1 MTRPPKMP
9 ASAIRSM
16 VESRNAPQVPLVPLI
31 RASTPS
37 SMSRNTKI
45 VQVKA
50 PGKSSPIGKRPS
62 APPATPTVPM
72 TVTAFGVMGVRAST
86 LPTGVNR
93 RVMAGRSGFSM
104 AVRSYRRAELEFS
117 AARVGFTFRQP
128 GRFFPW
134 GLWTRCS
141 RVKAGRAQRWLAGGR
156 PPAPPEAREAIAR
169 RRTSV
174 AGTSS
179 GAGGAAG
186 RAPAADQVRNV
197 VLVGHSGTGKSSLVE
212 ALLAATGTI
221 QRPGSIEEGTTVSDF
236 DEIEVK
242 QQRSV
247 NLTLAPVIHN
257 GIKVNLLDTPGY
269 ADFTGDLRAGLRAAD
284 SALFAVSATDGID
297 GVTRMLWEECAAVGM
312 PRAVV
317 ITKIDHQRAEFQATL
332 DACREAFGD
341 AVAPLYL
348 PVGEPVNGLIGLLS
362 QKLYSYSG
370 GERSEGAPAAADEER
385 MTDLRGELIEGV
397 ITESEDE
404 SLMDR
409 YLSGEEIDPKVL
421 IEDLEK
427 AVAQSSFYPV
437 LVVSAPQ
444 KIGMLELLEVMTEA
458 FPSPAEHPLPPVTTP
473 DGKPV
478 TGLSADPKGPLL
490 AEVVKTT
497 SDSYVGRISLVRVF
511 SGTLR
516 PDASVHVS
524 GHGRAASGHE
534 DHDDDER
541 IGALTSPLGKQQ
553 RPVTQCAAGDICA
566 VAKLSTAETGDT
578 LSDKEKPLLME
589 SWSMPEP
596 LLPVAIVAKSKADED
611 KLSQAL
617 SRLVAEDPTL
627 RLENNAETRQ
637 LVLWCMG
644 EAHADLLL
652 DRLANR
658 YGVAVETTDL
668 RVPLRE
674 TVAGKAQG
682 LGRNVKQ
689 SGGHG
694 EYGICHIEIEPLADA
709 SAFEFVDKIV
719 GGVVPRQFIPS
730 VEKGVRWQM
739 EQGVV
744 AGYPMIG
751 IRVTLYD
758 GKAHSV
764 DSSDM
769 AFQKAG
775 RAALRDA
782 VDKAQP
788 KLLEPVDEVSVLVPD
803 DYVGAIMSDVPS
815 RRGRV
820 LGTEQIGVGRTLVK
834 AEIPELEIT
843 RYAIELRS
851 LSHGTGSFTRSYL
864 RHEPLPAH
872 LASKVAAESKPG

>member
-1 MTRPPKMP
+1 
-9 ASAIRSM
+9 
-16 VESRNAPQVPLVPLI
+16 
-31 RASTPS
+31 
-37 SMSRNTKI
+37 
-45 VQVKA
+45 
-50 PGKSSPIGKRPS
+50 
-62 APPATPTVPM
+62 
-72 TVTAFGVMGVRAST
+72 
-86 LPTGVNR
+86 
-93 RVMAGRSGFSM
+93 
-104 AVRSYRRAELEFS
+104 
-117 AARVGFTFRQP
+117 
-128 GRFFPW
+128 
-134 GLWTRCS
+134 
-141 RVKAGRAQRWLAGGR
+141 
-156 PPAPPEAREAIAR
+156 
-169 RRTSV
+169 
-174 AGTSS
+174 
-179 GAGGAAG
+179 
-186 RAPAADQVRNV
+186 V
-197 VLVGHSGTGKSSLVE
+197 VLVGHSGSGKTSLVE
-212 ALLAATGTI
+212 ALLAATATI
-221 QRPGSIEEGTTVSDF
+221 QRQGSIEEGTTVSDF
-236 DEIEVK
+236 DEVEIR

-247 NLTLAPVIHN
+247 NLTLAPLVHN

-284 SALFAVSATDGID
+284 SALFAVSAAEGID
-297 GVTRMLWEECAAVGM
+297 GLTRMLWEECAAVGM

-317 ITKIDHQRAEFQATL
+317 ITKIDHQRADFDACL

-348 PVGEPVNGLIGLLS
+348 PVGAPVDGLIGLLS
-362 QKLYSYSG
+362 QKLYRYSG
-370 GERSEGAPAAADEER
+370 GDRTEDAASAADQDRMEE
-385 MTDLRGELIEGV
+385 LRGELIEGI

-427 AVAQSSFYPV
+427 AVARGSFYPV
-437 LVVSAPQ
+437 LAVSSPQ
-444 KIGMLELLEVMTEA
+444 RIGMLELLEIMTEA
-458 FPSPAEHPLPPVTTP
+458 FPSPAEHALPAVTTP

-478 TGLSADPKGPLL
+478 GGLTSDPKGPLL
-490 AEVVKTT
+490 AEVIKTT
-497 SDSYVGRISLVRVF
+497 TDPYVGRISLVRVF

-524 GHGRAASGHE
+524 GHGRAARGHD
-534 DHDDDER
+534 DHDNDER

-553 RPVTQCAAGDICA
+553 RTVTQCAAGDICA

-578 LSDKEKPLLME
+578 LSDKEHPLLME
-589 SWSMPEP
+589 SWSIPEP

-611 KLSQAL
+611 KLSQGL

-627 RLENNAETRQ
+627 RLENNPETHQ

-644 EAHADLLL
+644 EAHTDLLL
-652 DRLANR
+652 DRLTHR
-658 YGVAVETTDL
+658 QGVAVETTDL

-674 TVAGKAQG
+674 TIGGKGQG

-694 EYGICHIEIEPLADA
+694 EYGICHIEVEPLAD
-709 SAFEFVDKIV
+709 SAGFEFVDKIV

-739 EQGVV
+739 EQGVT
-744 AGYPMIG
+744 AGYPMTG
-751 IRVTLYD
+751 LRVTLFD

-775 RAALRDA
+775 RLALKDA

-788 KLLEPVDEVSVLVPD
+788 LLLEPVDEVHVLVPD
-803 DYVGAIMSDVPS
+803 DYVGAVMSDLSS

-820 LGTEQIGVGRTLVK
+820 LGTDQVGVGRTLVK

-843 RYAIELRS
+843 RYTIDLRS
-851 LSHGTGSFTRSYL
+851 LSHGTGSFTRQYL
-864 RHEPLPAH
+864 RHEPLPSH
-872 LASKVAAESKPG
+872 LASKVAAESKG

>member
-1 MTRPPKMP
+1 MNQMTRPLKMP

-72 TVTAFGVMGVRAST
+72 TVTAFGVTGVRARI

-93 RVMAGRSGFSM
+93 RVMAGRSEFSM

-128 GRFFPW
+128 GRCFPW

-141 RVKAGRAQRWLAGGR
+141 RVKAGRAH
-156 PPAPPEAREAIAR
+156 PAIAR

-221 QRPGSIEEGTTVSDF
+221 QRPGTIEEGTTVSDF
-236 DEIEVK
+236 DETEVR

-317 ITKIDHQRAEFQATL
+317 ITKIDHQRADFQATL

-348 PVGEPVNGLIGLLS
+348 PVGEPVDGLIGLLS

-370 GERSEGAPAAADEER
+370 GERSEGAPAAADEDRLTE
-385 MTDLRGELIEGV
+385 LRDELIEGV

-427 AVAQSSFYPV
+427 AVARGSFYPV
-437 LVVSAPQ
+437 LVASAPQ
-444 KIGMLELLEVMTEA
+444 KIGMLELLEIMTEA
-458 FPSPAEHPLPPVTTP
+458 FPSPAEHTMPSVTTP

-478 TGLSADPKGPLL
+478 TGLSSDPTGPLL

-644 EAHADLLL
+644 EAHA
-652 DRLANR
+652 A
-658 YGVAVETTDL
+658 
-668 RVPLRE
+668 
-674 TVAGKAQG
+674 
-682 LGRNVKQ
+682 
-689 SGGHG
+689 
-694 EYGICHIEIEPLADA
+694 
-709 SAFEFVDKIV
+709 
-719 GGVVPRQFIPS
+719 
-730 VEKGVRWQM
+730 
-739 EQGVV
+739 
-744 AGYPMIG
+744 
-751 IRVTLYD
+751 
-758 GKAHSV
+758 
-764 DSSDM
+764 
-769 AFQKAG
+769 
-775 RAALRDA
+775 
-782 VDKAQP
+782 
-788 KLLEPVDEVSVLVPD
+788 
-803 DYVGAIMSDVPS
+803 
-815 RRGRV
+815 
-820 LGTEQIGVGRTLVK
+820 
-834 AEIPELEIT
+834 
-843 RYAIELRS
+843 
-851 LSHGTGSFTRSYL
+851 
-864 RHEPLPAH
+864 
-872 LASKVAAESKPG
+872 

>member
-1 MTRPPKMP
+1 
-9 ASAIRSM
+9 
-16 VESRNAPQVPLVPLI
+16 L
-31 RASTPS
+31 
-37 SMSRNTKI
+37 
-45 VQVKA
+45 
-50 PGKSSPIGKRPS
+50 
-62 APPATPTVPM
+62 AT
-72 TVTAFGVMGVRAST
+72 TA
-86 LPTGVNR
+86 
-93 RVMAGRSGFSM
+93 
-104 AVRSYRRAELEFS
+104 
-117 AARVGFTFRQP
+117 
-128 GRFFPW
+128 
-134 GLWTRCS
+134 
-141 RVKAGRAQRWLAGGR
+141 
-156 PPAPPEAREAIAR
+156 
-169 RRTSV
+169 
-174 AGTSS
+174 S

-197 VLVGHSGTGKSSLVE
+197 VLVGHSGSGKTSLIE

-221 QRPGSIEEGTTVSDF
+221 QRQGSIEEGTTVSDF
-236 DEIEVK
+236 DEVEIR

-247 NLTLAPVIHN
+247 NLTLAPLVHN
-257 GIKVNLLDTPGY
+257 GIKVNLLDSPGY

-284 SALFAVSATDGID
+284 SALFAISATEGID
-297 GVTRMLWEECAAVGM
+297 GLTRMLWEECAAVGM

-317 ITKIDHQRAEFQATL
+317 ITKIDHHRAEFEATL
-332 DACREAFGD
+332 AACRDAFGD

-348 PVGEPVNGLIGLLS
+348 PVGSPVDGLIGLLS

-370 GERSEGAPAAADEER
+370 GNRTESVPADADESR
-385 MTDLRGELIEGV
+385 MEELRSELIEG
-397 ITESEDE
+397 IIQESEDE

-427 AVAQSSFYPV
+427 AVARGSFYPV
-437 LVVSAPQ
+437 LAASSPQ
-444 KIGMLELLEVMTEA
+444 RIGMLELLEVMTEA
-458 FPSPAEHPLPPVTTP
+458 FPSPAEHPLPAVTTP

-478 TGLSADPKGPLL
+478 SGLTSDPKGPLL
-490 AEVVKTT
+490 AEVIKTT
-497 SDSYVGRISLVRVF
+497 SDPYVGRISLVRVF

-524 GHGRAASGHE
+524 GHGRSSRGHE

-553 RPVTQCAAGDICA
+553 RPVTQCSAGDICA

-578 LSDKEKPLLME
+578 LSDKDRPLLME

-617 SRLVAEDPTL
+617 GRLVAEDPTL
-627 RLENNAETRQ
+627 RLENNPETRQ
-637 LVLWCMG
+637 LVLWTMG
-644 EAHADLLL
+644 EAHSDVLL

-658 YGVAVETTDL
+658 HGVAVETVDL

-674 TVAGKAQG
+674 TIAGKAQG

-689 SGGHG
+689 TGGHG
-694 EYGICHIEIEPLADA
+694 EYGIAHIEVAPLED
-709 SAFEFVDKIV
+709 SAGFEFVDKIV

-739 EQGVV
+739 EQGVL
-744 AGYPMIG
+744 AGYPMTG
-751 IRVTLYD
+751 VRVTLYD

-775 RAALRDA
+775 RLALKDA

-788 KLLEPVDEVSVLVPD
+788 MLLEPVDEVSVLVPD
-803 DYVGAIMSDVPS
+803 DYVGAVMSDLSS

-820 LGTEQIGVGRTLVK
+820 LGTEPVGVGRTLVK

-843 RYAIELRS
+843 RYSIDLRS
-851 LSHGTGSFTRSYL
+851 ISQGTGSFTRQYT
-864 RHEPLPAH
+864 RHEPLPSH
-872 LASKVAAESKPG
+872 LAAKVAAEAKKE

>member
-1 MTRPPKMP
+1 MT
-9 ASAIRSM
+9 
-16 VESRNAPQVPLVPLI
+16 
-31 RASTPS
+31 
-37 SMSRNTKI
+37 
-45 VQVKA
+45 
-50 PGKSSPIGKRPS
+50 
-62 APPATPTVPM
+62 AT
-72 TVTAFGVMGVRAST
+72 A
-86 LPTGVNR
+86 
-93 RVMAGRSGFSM
+93 
-104 AVRSYRRAELEFS
+104 
-117 AARVGFTFRQP
+117 
-128 GRFFPW
+128 
-134 GLWTRCS
+134 
-141 RVKAGRAQRWLAGGR
+141 
-156 PPAPPEAREAIAR
+156 
-169 RRTSV
+169 
-174 AGTSS
+174 S

-221 QRPGSIEEGTTVSDF
+221 QRSGSIEEGTTVSDF
-236 DEIEVK
+236 DEVEIR

-247 NLTLAPVIHN
+247 NLTLAPIVHN

-297 GVTRMLWEECAAVGM
+297 GLTRMLWEECAAVGM

-317 ITKIDHQRAEFQATL
+317 ITKIDQQRADFEAIL
-332 DACREAFGD
+332 AACRSAFGD

-348 PVGEPVNGLIGLLS
+348 PVADGQGTPVRGLIGLLS
-362 QKLYSYSG
+362 QKMFDYSG
-370 GERSEGAPAAADEER
+370 GTRTERAPEPSETGRLE
-385 MTDLRGELIEGV
+385 DLRGELIEG
-397 ITESEDE
+397 IIQESEDE
-404 SLMDR
+404 GLMDR

-421 IEDLEK
+421 IDDLET
-427 AVAQSSFYPV
+427 AVARGSFYPV
-437 LVVSAPQ
+437 LVTSSPHR
-444 KIGMLELLEVMTEA
+444 IGMDELLEVMTEA
-458 FPSPAEHPLPPVTTP
+458 FPPPAEHPLPAVTTP

-478 TGLSADPKGPLL
+478 TGLTSDPKEPLL

-497 SDSYVGRISLVRVF
+497 SDPYVGRISLVRVF
-511 SGTLR
+511 SGTLC
-516 PDASVHVS
+516 PDLTVHVS
-524 GHGRAASGHE
+524 GHGRAERGHP

-553 RPVTQCAAGDICA
+553 RPLAACPAGDICA

-578 LSDKEKPLLME
+578 LSDKDRPLLME
-589 SWSMPEP
+589 PWSMPEP

-611 KLSQAL
+611 KLSQGL
-617 SRLVAEDPTL
+617 NRVVVEDPTV
-627 RLENNAETRQ
+627 RLEMNAETRQ
-637 LVLWCMG
+637 LVLWTMG
-644 EAHADLLL
+644 EAHTDVLL

-658 YGVAVETTDL
+658 HGVAVETTDL

-674 TVAGKAQG
+674 TIAGKAQG

-689 SGGHG
+689 TGGHG
-694 EYGICHIEIEPLADA
+694 EYGIAHVEVEPLED
-709 SAFEFVDKIV
+709 SGGFEFVDKIV

-739 EQGVV
+739 EQGVT
-744 AGYPMIG
+744 AGYPMTG
-751 IRVTLYD
+751 IRVTLFD

-775 RAALRDA
+775 RLALKDA

-788 KLLEPVDEVSVLVPD
+788 MLLEPVDEVHVLVPD
-803 DYVGAIMSDVPS
+803 DYVGAVMSDLSS

-820 LGTEQIGVGRTLVK
+820 LGTEPVGVGRTLVK

-843 RYAIELRS
+843 RYSIDLRS
-851 LSHGTGSFTRSYL
+851 MSQGTGSFSRSYL
-864 RHEPLPAH
+864 RYEPLPSH
-872 LASKVAAESKPG
+872 LADKVVSASKD